1 MKKTFLR
8 NEEGLIMKYKSV
20 LDLHTHTVAS
30 GHAYCSLR
38 EMARAASDKGLEL
51 LGITEHAPMMPGT
64 CHEFYFN
71 NLKVVPRELYGIQ
84 LLLWGLR

>member
-1 MKKTFLR
+1 
-8 NEEGLIMKYKSV
+8 MKYKSV

-51 LGITEHAPMMPGT
+51 LGITEHAPMMPET

-71 NLKVVPRELYGIQ
+71 NLKVVPGSCMGFSCF
-84 LLLWGLR
+84 WGLR

>member
-38 EMARAASDKGLEL
+38 EMARAASDRGPVMSFIL
-51 LGITEHAPMMPGT
+51 I
-64 CHEFYFN
+64 
-71 NLKVVPRELYGIQ
+71 I
-84 LLLWGLR
+84 